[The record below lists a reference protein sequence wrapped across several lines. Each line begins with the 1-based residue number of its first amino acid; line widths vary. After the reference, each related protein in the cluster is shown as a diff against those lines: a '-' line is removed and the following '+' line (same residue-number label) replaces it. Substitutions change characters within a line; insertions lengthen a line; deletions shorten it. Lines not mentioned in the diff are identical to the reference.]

1 MGQCPSSFVPYQ
13 GGCVRE
19 CPESQFLFLTSN
31 NQPRCV
37 SKTDS
42 TKQVMLTP
50 VGSIQVAKGKPL
62 PTLESLRQSDPA
74 RYAPFKTEA
83 DRVDAELRVILSEVD
98 KKKQI
103 DDAFKALQQA
113 ENVRDKSPEAYGKAR
128 IAYYSLTKGPE
139 WVEGEKARV
148 AKVEVEPE
156 ISKYRMS
163 FDSLTSR
170 QQNQQRTQDIMKS
183 VQEGVLTMKDDVQ
196 YTTGIF
202 KEQIDNLK
210 NQINME
216 RRGREKPVS
225 DTGDFYKWVD
235 ALLNLFIISGLI
247 YSVFVFWKKLRPAP
261 QPTYAPIAL
270 QQQ

>member
-1 MGQCPSSFVPYQ
+1 MGQCPSTFAPYQ
-13 GGCVRE
+13 GACVRE
-19 CPESQFLFLTSN
+19 CPDSQFTFLTSN

-37 SKTDS
+37 STTDS
-42 TKQVMLTP
+42 TKQVNLKP
-50 VGSIQVAKGKPL
+50 VTTLLLENGKPL
-62 PTLESLRQSDPA
+62 PTMESLRQSDPG
-74 RYAPFKTEA
+74 RYALYKTES
-83 DRVDAELRVILSEVD
+83 DRVDAELQVILSEVD

-113 ENVRDKSPEAYGKAR
+113 ENVRDESPEAYGKAR
-128 IAYYSLTKGPE
+128 LAYYTMVQGPE
-139 WVEGEKARV
+139 WVEIEKQRV

-170 QQNQQRTQDIMKS
+170 QQNQQRTQDIMRS
-183 VQEGVLTMKDDVQ
+183 VQEGVLTMKDDVE

-210 NQINME
+210 NEINIE

-225 DTGDFYKWVD
+225 QEGDFYKWVD
-235 ALLNLFIISGLI
+235 ALLNLFIIAGLI
-247 YSVFVFWKKLRPAP
+247 YAVFVLWKKLRPVSP
-261 QPTYAPIAL
+261 PTYAPIAI
-270 QQQ
+270 QR